1 MNLVDY
7 SSSSSEDELEVIS
20 KNEKEKKEETN
31 INPNLY
37 SKRKLEYD
45 NEEKKKKPKRPPLPG
60 DILSLYGDDSYII
73 DKSKPSRA
81 PIDKPIEGNWPTYIY
96 IIVNFSEEMLKNIN
110 EINLKLKEINSKIHG
125 FDYYKDEIHISLSRT
140 IFLKYFQHDRF
151 CKLFFENLSGISKF
165 YLSFDSFKSY
175 VNDDK
180 TRSFFSLNV
189 GTGYD
194 KLFNIMKKIDEIVVS
209 FHQKPFY
216 IPPQYHASIAWAEDK
231 TIINEDIINQF
242 KDQYLNKIS
251 NNIFIVKEINLKI
264 GYKLK
269 TLYLK

>member
-1 MNLVDY
+1 
-7 SSSSSEDELEVIS
+7 
-20 KNEKEKKEETN
+20 
-31 INPNLY
+31 
-37 SKRKLEYD
+37 
-45 NEEKKKKPKRPPLPG
+45 
-60 DILSLYGDDSYII
+60 
-73 DKSKPSRA
+73 
-81 PIDKPIEGNWPTYIY
+81 
-96 IIVNFSEEMLKNIN
+96 MLKNIN

-194 KLFNIMKKIDEIVVS
+194 K
-209 FHQKPFY
+209 
-216 IPPQYHASIAWAEDK
+216 PPQYHASIAWAEDK